1 MPEISQNLQ
10 SIYHNYKLVPL
21 CLCIGVIT
29 DYFLTF
35 HFAGSTDLILKYEF
49 SPTLRFAV
57 EHNIVVPYLGAMVL
71 FYYAAGYFVLSLLAD
86 SEIYFVGVAI
96 VLLMS
101 ITHILG
107 GFSWYVQ
114 NSWYSNTVIS
124 LSMISVLTTLMAFGH
139 QVFKKAS
146 EDAGRDE

>member
-1 MPEISQNLQ
+1 MDAPSQNLQ
-10 SIYHNYKLVPL
+10 SIYHNYKLIPL

-35 HFAGSTDLILKYEF
+35 HFAGSIDAILMYEF

-57 EHNIVVPYLGAMVL
+57 EHGIVIPYLGAMII
-71 FYYAAGYFVLSLLAD
+71 FYYIAGYIVLSLLAN

-96 VLLMS
+96 VLLIS
-101 ITHILG
+101 ITHVLG

-114 NSWYSNTVIS
+114 NAWYSNTVIA
-124 LSMISVLTTLMAFGH
+124 LSMISVLTALMAFGY
-139 QVFKKAS
+139 QVFKKAHS
-146 EDAGRDE
+146 E